1 MIFKPDCPVI
11 NKHFSYKLCKLLS
24 FLNYTTCEY
33 ETIAE
38 RIQNSDEKMAL
49 LSIAAETNQYA
60 AEISSQLKCLDIP
73 YLSTYRSDLDG
84 KEILEY
90 IYAVTKPDDK
100 HNLSAI
106 CYENEHSLVDV
117 YRDILLNEYIPFPF
131 LKQIITRQLSGIKLA
146 FMKARLFDFLQVGNL
161 PHQNNFNFLQ
171 LS

>member
-1 MIFKPDCPVI
+1 MIFKPDCPVV

-33 ETIAE
+33 EKIAE

-73 YLSTYRSDLDG
+73 YISAYRDLDG
-84 KEILEY
+84 NEIADY
-90 IYAVTKPDDK
+90 IHAVATPDDK
-100 HNLSAI
+100 HNLSVI

-131 LKQIITRQLSGIKLA
+131 LKQIITRQLTGVKLA
-146 FMKARLFDFLQVGNL
+146 FMKARLFDFLQFGGLNR
-161 PHQNNFNFLQ
+161 QNNFSFQ